1 MSSFMS
7 PSFIIGSI
15 RIGSVESASC
25 INMGNN
31 WPTDFQSN
39 QKTVQGFG
47 AVEGDNN
54 QLVGTRSVLN
64 DSDFI
69 DMLNVGDNETPEW
82 LQTMITTQA
91 QAGYTSAVNNSSSEP
106 TKPPQSSQAEVSAE
120 ATL

>member
-7 PSFIIGSI
+7 PTFVIGSI

-47 AVEGDNN
+47 SVEGDNN
-54 QLVGTRSVLN
+54 QLVGTRAMLN
-64 DSDFI
+64 DSDFL
-69 DMLNVGDNETPEW
+69 DMLNVGEQETPVW
-82 LQTMITTQA
+82 LQDLITTGA
-91 QAGYTSAVNNSSSEP
+91 QASRFTQPQDAAV
-106 TKPPQSSQAEVSAE
+106 PPSDADGDS
-120 ATL
+120 

>member
-7 PSFIIGSI
+7 PTFIIGSI

-54 QLVGTRSVLN
+54 QLVGTRSMLN
-64 DSDFI
+64 DSDFL

-82 LQTMITTQA
+82 LQEMITA
-91 QAGYTSAVNNSSSEP
+91 QAAASGFTPAAVAGKSPEEAAN
-106 TKPPQSSQAEVSAE
+106 TPQSSD
-120 ATL
+120 

>member
-7 PSFIIGSI
+7 PTFIIGSI

-47 AVEGDNN
+47 AVEGDHN
-54 QLVGTRSVLN
+54 QLVGTRSMLN
-64 DSDFI
+64 DSDFL

-82 LQTMITTQA
+82 LQEMITAQA
-91 QAGYTSAVNNSSSEP
+91 QTSGFTTGAAARSTEDE
-106 TKPPQSSQAEVSAE
+106 TMKAPQTAE
-120 ATL
+120 